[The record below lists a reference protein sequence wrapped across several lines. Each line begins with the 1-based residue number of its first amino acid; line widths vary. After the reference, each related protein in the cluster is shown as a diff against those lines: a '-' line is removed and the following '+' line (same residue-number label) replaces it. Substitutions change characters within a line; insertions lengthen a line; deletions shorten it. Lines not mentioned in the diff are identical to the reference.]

1 MVGGISESLQIDIEF
16 GLHGQVNSKNVLFFG
31 GGVPL
36 AESAREQKQEKYL
49 QSGGS
54 MQSLTHITKRKLLF

>member
-16 GLHGQVNSKNVLFFG
+16 GLHGQVNSKNVLFWG
-31 GGVPL
+31 EVPL